1 MCLAYARRPRSL
13 RQRLVRRIGE
23 PTLYAFGPILKS
35 GDVVPGAG
43 SVNEMCVS
51 LMSEAPVDMAKTCPA
66 DKDQREQ
73 RRSVVYECIH
83 AL

>member
-1 MCLAYARRPRSL
+1 
-13 RQRLVRRIGE
+13 
-23 PTLYAFGPILKS
+23 
-35 GDVVPGAG
+35 
-43 SVNEMCVS
+43 MCVS